1 MRGPDRPR
9 PLAEEPPRFIA
20 SPVGPAARGGRGRS
34 REGTLRSICA
44 VLPLLLAAACAD
56 STSGPPP
63 GTRNVILATVAD
75 GVSGSALLA
84 AGSGGPSTVWVTL
97 QGLAPGVTYTGWVS
111 RGSCQNPGAV
121 VVTLAGMSTTTTAGS
136 AITREVP
143 DSVLAAGFH
152 IVYAKPGLPPPP
164 VACGNTD

>member
-1 MRGPDRPR
+1 
-9 PLAEEPPRFIA
+9 LK
-20 SPVGPAARGGRGRS
+20 
-34 REGTLRSICA
+34 SIC
-44 VLPLLLAAACAD
+44 VLLPLLFAAACSD

-75 GVSGSALLA
+75 GISGSALVA
-84 AGSGGPSTVWVTL
+84 EGAGDRSTVWVTL
-97 QGLAPGVTYTGWVS
+97 QGLAPGVAYSGWVS

-121 VVTLAGMSTTTTAGS
+121 VVSLAGMSTTTTAGS

-143 DSVLAAGFH
+143 DSVLGAGFH

>member
-1 MRGPDRPR
+1 MK
-9 PLAEEPPRFIA
+9 
-20 SPVGPAARGGRGRS
+20 
-34 REGTLRSICA
+34 SIC
-44 VLPLLLAAACAD
+44 VLLSLFVASACAD
-56 STSGPPP
+56 STAGPPP

-84 AGSGGPSTVWVTL
+84 EESGGRSTVWTTL
-97 QGLAPGVTYTGWVS
+97 QGLAPGVAYTGYVS
-111 RGSCQNPGAV
+111 RGSCENPGAV

-136 AITREVP
+136 AITHEVP
-143 DSVLAAGFH
+143 DSVLGAGFH